1 MGIVIELSKLR
12 GSNIKVLGF
21 ASCIDRKLNFNSVW
35 GEKLDVRLLHRT
47 DILSVKEG
55 IEKLFPMV

>member
-21 ASCIDRKLNFNSVW
+21 TSCIDRKLNFNSVW